1 MTASYSP
8 TLRYWFDVEALM
20 YPDLPRA
27 AKRPRH
33 LLRYTDPLPWR
44 APITPAAP
52 AVKDDHKYFV
62 YFGLVQKRVLE
73 AELFEL
79 FQAKPEA
86 DPGGA
91 HERPASGNTFLCA
104 IEITADG
111 MPLADT
117 LQLAAFAVAF
127 AERKHQ
133 TVIGWAVLQQ
143 TLKEQCGAMLAGAG
157 ADADWFERFS
167 DYLLEELDWQP
178 REMLAREQL
187 CAYRVSLVDS
197 KGKPLRKAPE
207 MDPINSFYLDDLA
220 RIRAGAE
227 LGQESAQVRAY
238 LSGEREAGQ
247 RIDVT
252 RVAHIDPC
260 LRPERFPHGRWPSP
274 FPLFLMQ
281 QVAVN
286 DALDALRD
294 GGLFSVNGPPGTG
307 KTTLLMDVIAARVV
321 ERAALLAEFDHP
333 EQAFRKSAVPL
344 AYPPNKAGEVR
355 SGPCFF
361 LDERLLDCGIV
372 VASANNK
379 AVENITHDL
388 PNLGKVHPRPLLLDG
403 EPFDYFGP
411 TAEAILNS
419 ADQTA
424 RPAEGADD
432 PGAPAEADE
441 EPAERIA
448 CWGLVSVALGKKSNR
463 TRAAGQMGSF
473 AEHGIQKALNALP
486 PARLDWR
493 GARQRFYAA
502 RDRVEAMRT
511 AMRRFEADL
520 ATLTAALR
528 RLDAL
533 GGVAD
538 TIEARHDASQATLR
552 ECAAR
557 LAEIERQLAGNL
569 AQRAQYVRDWPW
581 WRLLLKRW
589 FGPADYAAA
598 GALRRELDEEY
609 AQLRTGKTAVKQQAG
624 AATADLARVLAQL
637 AEASTAL
644 HGQRAE
650 CERLEADLDALRAE
664 LGEAAFDARAFAA
677 LPPDQRHKSLPRSN
691 PAYQAARADV
701 FIAAMA
707 LHQAFMKHA
716 GKPFETNLR
725 LALAMLAQEAY
736 IQPHLPS
743 MARHLWATFFLTV
756 PVVSSTF
763 ASVARCFR
771 DLGEGE
777 IGLLLV
783 DEAGQAV
790 PSHALGAIWR
800 AKRALIVGD
809 PMQVEPVI
817 MMDKHLDQAILTHHG
832 APDRHLLTR
841 NSAQHLA
848 DRQNRHGA
856 HVVQHDGS
864 DLWVGSP
871 LRVHRRC
878 VEPMFSIAN
887 AIAYND
893 DMVFGPAPAAE
904 IAATA
909 ERPLCGPSR
918 WIDIVAD
925 DFEEHFSPTEGRAAA
940 QLVIHYARQG
950 WCAKQDGLPELYLI
964 SPFKSVAVEMA
975 DLLLK
980 QADLWR
986 GQAKEEVVKAWLQSH
1001 VGTVHTFQ
1009 GKEAESVILVLG
1021 GKSAGARDWA
1031 GARPNIINVA
1041 ITRAQRRVYVIG
1053 NKRAWSA
1060 TTFGAALAAGLGE
1073 PA

>member
-1 MTASYSP
+1 MSASYSP

-20 YPDLPRA
+20 YPELPKA

-33 LLRYTDPLPWR
+33 LLRYRDPLPWC
-44 APITPAAP
+44 AGAAD
-52 AVKDDHKYFV
+52 KDDHKYFV

-79 FQAKPEA
+79 FDTDPEA

-104 IEITADG
+104 IEITCDG

-127 AERKHQ
+127 AQRKHQ
-133 TVIGWAVLQQ
+133 HAIGWAVLQQ
-143 TLKEQCGAMLAGAG
+143 TLKEKCATILAGCG
-157 ADADWFERFS
+157 SADADWFERFS
-167 DYLLEELDWQP
+167 DFLLDELAWQP

-187 CAYRVSLVDS
+187 CAYRVALTDS
-197 KGKPLRKAPE
+197 KGKALRKPPE

-220 RIRAGAE
+220 RIRASAE
-227 LGQESAQVRAY
+227 LGQEAPLVRAY
-238 LSGEREAGQ
+238 LAGEREAGA
-247 RIDVT
+247 RTDVT
-252 RVAHIDPC
+252 RAAHIDQC
-260 LRPERFPHGRWPSP
+260 LQPQRFPSGCWPSP

-286 DALDALRD
+286 DALAALRD
-294 GGLFSVNGPPGTG
+294 GGMFSVNGPPGTG

-321 ERAALLAEFDHP
+321 ERAALLARFDHP
-333 EQAFRKSAVPL
+333 EQAFSKGQVTV
-344 AYPPNKAGEVR
+344 AYPANKAGDVR
-355 SGPCFF
+355 TGPCFL
-361 LDERLLDCGIV
+361 LDEALLDCGIV

-388 PNLGKVHPRPLLLDG
+388 PNLGKVHPQPLCMDG
-403 EPFDYFGP
+403 APFEYFAR
-411 TAEAILNS
+411 TAEAILNN
-419 ADQTA
+419 AEQA
-424 RPAEGADD
+424 AKPAENADE
-432 PGAPAEADE
+432 PGEADE

-463 TRAAGQMGSF
+463 TRVASQMGQF
-473 AEHGIQKALNALP
+473 AEHGIQAALNAID
-486 PARLDWR
+486 PARLDWQ
-493 GARQRFYAA
+493 GARRRFDAA
-502 RDRVEAMRT
+502 RERVEAMQA
-511 AMRRFEADL
+511 AMRRFEASL
-520 ATLTAALR
+520 ATLTV
-528 RLDAL
+528 AL
-533 GGVAD
+533 GQLD
-538 TIEARHDASQATLR
+538 DARAHASLVQMEHDAAQRALQD
-552 ECAAR
+552 CAAR
-557 LAEIERQLAGNL
+557 LDQIERQLAANL

-581 WRLLLKRW
+581 WRLLYNRV
-589 FGPADYAAA
+589 FGAAEYAAA

-609 AQLRTGKTAVKQQAG
+609 AALRTSKVEGKQQSG
-624 AATADLARVLAQL
+624 AATADLARALARL
-637 AEASTAL
+637 AEAKAVR
-644 HGQRAE
+644 QARQAA
-650 CERLEADLDALRAE
+650 CDRLEHGVAALRDE
-664 LGEAAFDARAFAA
+664 LGEAAFDAPAFAL
-677 LPPDQRHKSLPRSN
+677 LPPDQQHKSLPRSS
-691 PAYQAARADV
+691 PVYQAARADV
-701 FIAAMA
+701 FVAAMA

-725 LALAMLAQEAY
+725 LALAMLNQDPF

-800 AKRALIVGD
+800 AKRTLIVGD
-809 PMQVEPVI
+809 PLQVEPVI
-817 MMDKHLDQAILTHHG
+817 MMDKKLDQAILRHHG
-832 APDRHLLTR
+832 APDRHRLTR
-841 NSAQHLA
+841 YSAQHLA
-848 DRQNRHGA
+848 DRQNRCGA
-856 HVVQHDGS
+856 HVIQYDGS

-893 DMVFGPAPAAE
+893 EMVFGLAPAAE
-904 IAATA
+904 LTATA
-909 ERPLCGPSR
+909 RRPLLGPSR
-918 WIDIVAD
+918 WIDIVAN
-925 DFEEHFSPTEGRAAA
+925 DFDEHFSPTEGRAAVELVRKFA
-940 QLVIHYARQG
+940 QQDWRAT
-950 WCAKQDGLPELYLI
+950 ADGLPDLYLI
-964 SPFKSVAVEMA
+964 SPFKSVAVELA

-980 QADLWR
+980 QADTWR
-986 GQAKEEVVKAWLQSH
+986 GQAKEEVVKSWLQSH

-1021 GKSAGARDWA
+1021 GKSGGARDWA

-1041 ITRAQRRVYVIG
+1041 VTRAQRRLYVIG

-1060 TTFGAALAAGLGE
+1060 TTFGAALAAGLVE